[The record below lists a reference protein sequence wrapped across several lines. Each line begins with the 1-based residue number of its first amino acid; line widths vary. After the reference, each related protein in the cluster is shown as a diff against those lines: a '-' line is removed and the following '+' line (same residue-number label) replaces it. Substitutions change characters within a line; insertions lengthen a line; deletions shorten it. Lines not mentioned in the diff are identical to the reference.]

1 MSHKKDA
8 RLIWI
13 KLSRKISFKNI
24 PASTIS
30 IGVSS
35 AFKTGSRQCYPT
47 GFYYEGVGLVA
58 VFKKFIV
65 SLYLKKMVKSIYG
78 RAKTSEN

>member
-1 MSHKKDA
+1 M
-8 RLIWI
+8 LIWI

-35 AFKTGSRQCYPT
+35 AFKTGSRKCYPI

-65 SLYLKKMVKSIYG
+65 
-78 RAKTSEN
+78 